1 VPLGVPRIFDSLHNR
16 PAAVTC
22 ASGNSLVVDIYNSQT
37 RGWTPA
43 RLSVQRTVL
52 AAASVGNLAMFA
64 GGWTGSALTS
74 VVDVFD
80 STTQLWTTDRLTQS
94 RSFLSAASVGNIAMF
109 AGGSL
114 RNILARARSDAL
126 NHLYALVQG
135 LVGLMLLIFTT
146 SQHAHGRQPD

>member
-1 VPLGVPRIFDSLHNR
+1 MPLGFPRIFDSPHNR

-22 ASGNSLVVDIYNSQT
+22 ASGNSVVVDIYNSQT
-37 RGWTPA
+37 RIWTAA

-52 AAASVGNLAMFA
+52 AAAAVGNLAMFA
-64 GGWTGSALTS
+64 GGWTGGALTN

-80 STTQLWTTDRLTQS
+80 STTQQWASDRLTQP
-94 RSFLSAASVGNIAMF
+94 RSFLSAASVGNVAMF

-114 RNILARARSDAL
+114 RNVLARARSDAL
-126 NHLYALVQG
+126 NHLHAWFQG